1 MCIVL
6 EYEIFR
12 VIKRSDCFNKI
23 LSMVTLLLKLVSHHR
38 CMVEIDNR
46 RRFERCLK
54 QLEQLVGE
62 TKVEVT
68 ETRTAVV
75 NSRLSTTLFACN
87 LSTERH
93 MEKILGTYRT
103 FTFYELRS

>member
-1 MCIVL
+1 
-6 EYEIFR
+6 
-12 VIKRSDCFNKI
+12 
-23 LSMVTLLLKLVSHHR
+23 MVTLLLKLVSHHR

-93 MEKILGTYRT
+93 LEKILGTYRT
-103 FTFYELRS
+103 FTFYELRSFIHMCRLHLEIQKRIFQIQYSKF